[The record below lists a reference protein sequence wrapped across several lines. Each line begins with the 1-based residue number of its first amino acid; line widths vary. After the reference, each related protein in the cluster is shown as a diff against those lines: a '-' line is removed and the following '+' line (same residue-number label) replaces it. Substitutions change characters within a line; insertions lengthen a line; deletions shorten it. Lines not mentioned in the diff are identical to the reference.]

1 MMASSPRGRIDS
13 HHHLWS
19 LARGDYGWLTPELD
33 VLFQDFLPIDLDRLI
48 KKTAVKRTVLVQA
61 APTVA
66 ETRYLLSLAEESSSI
81 AAVVGWV
88 DMEASEAEYQ
98 ICNLSCHAKFR
109 GIRPMMQ
116 DIPEPDWILK
126 PELDPAFRALERLD
140 LSFDALIR
148 TIHIRNLQEISRRY
162 PALRIVIN
170 HAAKP
175 NIAGGAFPDWAE
187 AMKKISESANIYC
200 KISGLLTEAEPR
212 AAAQSLKPWVDHLI
226 ECFGAERLMWG
237 SDWPVLNLVSNYK
250 HWAEMS
256 DVLFAELAKA
266 EQNFIYGETARAFYK
281 I

>member
-1 MMASSPRGRIDS
+1 
-13 HHHLWS
+13 
-19 LARGDYGWLTPELD
+19 
-33 VLFQDFLPIDLDRLI
+33 
-48 KKTAVKRTVLVQA
+48 
-61 APTVA
+61 
-66 ETRYLLSLAEESSSI
+66 
-81 AAVVGWV
+81 
-88 DMEASEAEYQ
+88 
-98 ICNLSCHAKFR
+98 
-109 GIRPMMQ
+109 MMQ